1 MTFSGSTATTQGK
14 ELRLAIA
21 TKRAATELKETGRAL
36 RSGLARSGAA
46 ASEEL
51 DGLLSSLSEKVADV
65 RSALAAAAEDGSETV
80 TEGVDSLV
88 KQTRKGVRNLDKRW
102 QKMDRK
108 QKVAVVGGLLA
119 VLAAA
124 AAAPTLVRKAKENW

>member
-1 MTFSGSTATTQGK
+1 MATATKT
-14 ELRLAIA
+14 
-21 TKRAATELKETGRAL
+21 AASELKSAGKAVRN
-36 RSGLARSGAA
+36 GLARSRHAA
-46 ASEEL
+46 NEEL

-65 RSALAAAAEDGSETV
+65 RTALAAAAEDGAETV
-80 TEGVDSLV
+80 AEGVDSLV
-88 KQTRKGVRNLDKRW
+88 EKTRKGVRDLDKRW

-124 AAAPTLVRKAKENW
+124 AAAPKLVRKAKEAW

>member
-1 MTFSGSTATTQGK
+1 MATATKT
-14 ELRLAIA
+14 
-21 TKRAATELKETGRAL
+21 AASELKATGKAL
-36 RSGLARSGAA
+36 RNGMVRSRDA

-65 RSALAAAAEDGSETV
+65 RTALAAAAEEGAETV
-80 TEGVDSLV
+80 TDGVDSLV
-88 KQTRKGVRNLDKRW
+88 QQTRKGVRNLDKRW

-124 AAAPTLVRKAKENW
+124 AAAPRLVRKAKEAW

>member
-1 MTFSGSTATTQGK
+1 M
-14 ELRLAIA
+14 AIA

>member
-1 MTFSGSTATTQGK
+1 MATATKG
-14 ELRLAIA
+14 L
-21 TKRAATELKETGRAL
+21 ATELKATGKAV
-36 RSGLARSGAA
+36 RSGLSRSREA

-65 RSALAAAAEDGSETV
+65 RSALAAAAQDGAESV
-80 TEGVDSLV
+80 SDGVDSLV

-102 QKMDRK
+102 QKLDRK
-108 QKVAVVGGLLA
+108 QKVAIAGGLLA

-124 AAAPTLVRKAKENW
+124 AAAPTIVRKTKEGW